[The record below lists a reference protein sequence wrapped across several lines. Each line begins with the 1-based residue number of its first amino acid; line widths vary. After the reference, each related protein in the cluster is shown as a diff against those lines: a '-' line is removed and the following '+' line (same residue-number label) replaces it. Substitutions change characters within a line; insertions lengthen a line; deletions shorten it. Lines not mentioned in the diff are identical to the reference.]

1 MEAFLQAQTKFLEQ
15 QQKYAEMVETRKAEI
30 HLAQIKELE
39 ERQKLLKLQEEQS
52 EEAIAKWE
60 ESEKVKQKLKQ
71 ADRLEKWHDGDQ
83 ADAYLAKFKT
93 VLTECDVPKEQWR
106 GRLVNC
112 LTGKALAAY
121 RSVVQGGDSK
131 GYDEMKDQ
139 LLEAMGLSIEQ
150 TRRKFWTPSRK
161 LTESPMDTLRQLDS
175 SYSRITRDCTSPAEL
190 RQEMLIG

>member
-1 MEAFLQAQTKFLEQ
+1 ME
-15 QQKYAEMVETRKAEI
+15 ETRKAEI

-52 EEAIAKWE
+52 EEAIVKRE

-71 ADRLEKWHDGDQ
+71 ADHLEKWHDGDQ
-83 ADAYLAKFKT
+83 ADAYLAKFET

-121 RSVVQGGDSK
+121 RSVVQGEDSK
-131 GYDEMKDQ
+131 GYDEMKNQ
-139 LLEAMGLSIEQ
+139 LLEAMGLGIEHPKGKILHG
-150 TRRKFWTPSRK
+150 TVGVNPCIMT
-161 LTESPMDTLRQLDS
+161 LDS
-175 SYSRITRDCTSPAEL
+175 GADHTVVRLPMLNILAEVAGL
-190 RQEMLIG
+190 VTIMGIREMSLWPKCG